1 MLAAQSL
8 TKLHLSDVFILR
20 PFNDSAPQGFVYLTM
35 KQSLQLKLGQQLT
48 MTPQLQQAIRLLQLS
63 TLDLQQEIQEALESN
78 PMLEMEEGFDSPGQT
93 TDYEGSDGDNV
104 DYTRQQEIAADSHGE
119 STTDFSAS
127 DTYSAS
133 SDNYQESSNYSEGD
147 SFGEGE
153 SFGDSES
160 FGDTDVYGEGESFSA
175 DSGDWSEAIPSD
187 LPVDTSWDD
196 VYQSSASGSSNNY
209 DNEDNDFESRRAA
222 TDSLYDH
229 LMWQLNLTPMSDR
242 DRVLA
247 MAIIDAVEPSG
258 MLSITLEEIF
268 EGMRDDFEELEL
280 DEVVAVQHRL
290 QQFDPCGVCSQNL
303 SECLLV
309 QLQQFDPKTP
319 FLDSAKLIAKQYL
332 PVLGSRDYRQL
343 MRRTKLKESELSQA
357 VALIQSLNPRPG
369 DMIASGDTEYVVPDV
384 FVEKKDGRWL
394 VELNPEIAP
403 RLRINADYA
412 SMVKR
417 ADSSSDNTF
426 LKDNLQEAR
435 WFLKS
440 LQSRNETLLKVASC
454 IVEKQRGFLEYGPEA
469 MKPLVLHD
477 IAEIV
482 EMHESTISR
491 VTTQK
496 YMHTPQGI
504 FELKYFFSSHVST
517 DSGGECSSTAIRAI
531 IKKLVNAENPK
542 KPLSDSKIT
551 DLLAEQGIQVAR
563 RTIAKYRES
572 LNIPPSNER
581 KTI

>member
-1 MLAAQSL
+1 M
-8 TKLHLSDVFILR
+8 
-20 PFNDSAPQGFVYLTM
+20 
-35 KQSLQLKLGQQLT
+35 GQQLT

-63 TLDLQQEIQEALESN
+63 TLDLQHEIQEALDSN
-78 PMLEMEEGFDSPGQT
+78 PMLEVEDSFDAPAAPNSEF
-93 TDYEGSDGDNV
+93 DDGDYV
-104 DYTRQQEIAADSHGE
+104 RSQEIAASGDSN
-119 STTDFSAS
+119 TDDFSENYS
-127 DTYSAS
+127 GEITLSAS
-133 SDNYQESSNYSEGD
+133 SSESFSSEKFGDEGFGANESFNDSEG
-147 SFGEGE
+147 
-153 SFGDSES
+153 
-160 FGDTDVYGEGESFSA
+160 FGDTDNYSGTDTYSESA
-175 DSGDWSEAIPSD
+175 TEWNEAIPSE

-196 VYQSSASGSSNNY
+196 VYQTNQASGSTNY
-209 DNEDNDFESRRAA
+209 DNEDGDFESRRAA

-242 DRVLA
+242 DRIIA
-247 MAIIDAVEPSG
+247 MSIIDAVEPSG
-258 MLSITLEEIF
+258 MLSVTLEDIYSGLITEW
-268 EGMRDDFEELEL
+268 EDLEL
-280 DEVVAVQHRL
+280 DEVEAVQHRI

-303 SECLLV
+303 AECLVV

-319 FLDSAKLIAKQYL
+319 FLTEAKLIAKHYL
-332 PVLGSRDYRQL
+332 PLLASRDFRQL
-343 MRRTKLKESELSQA
+343 MRRTKLKEEELSQA
-357 VALIQSLNPRPG
+357 VTLIQGLNPRPG
-369 DMIASGDTEYVVPDV
+369 DIIANGDTEYVVPDV
-384 FVEKKDGRWL
+384 FVDKREGRWV

-403 RLRINADYA
+403 RLRINSDYA
-412 SMVKR
+412 SLVKR

-454 IVEKQRGFLEYGPEA
+454 IVEKQRGFLDYGAEA

-477 IAEIV
+477 IAELV

-496 YMHTPQGI
+496 FMHTPQGI

-517 DSGGECSSTAIRAI
+517 DSGGECSSTAIRAL
-531 IKKLVNAENPK
+531 IKKLVVAENPK

-551 DLLAEQGIQVAR
+551 DLLGEQGIQVAR

-581 KTI
+581 KTL